1 MCNPLILL
9 FILNLSYCVVSYA
22 VFQFRCT
29 IVLGMTVMTIQRYL
43 IWWHHHSPQQ
53 DKHDCE
59 TFWEH
64 RDDVNSRSKDM
75 INWHERHCLITIITQ
90 RHPDKA
96 STFYFV
102 LFSRVFDL
110 FQNYSSIRH
119 RMHLLVVVTYLM
131 VSWLKKYPS
140 IVTHVY
146 WTNASYKQ
154 SFDVFGTAE
163 QVITREMKPE
173 FWLHL

>member
-1 MCNPLILL
+1 M
-9 FILNLSYCVVSYA
+9 SYA
-22 VFQFRCT
+22 APTSDSSPVSLHYCT
-29 IVLGMTVMTIQRYL
+29 LYDCDDYKEISYLMT
-43 IWWHHHSPQQ
+43 SPQPSAGWTWLW
-53 DKHDCE
+53 DFLRTSRRRVPD
-59 TFWEH
+59 
-64 RDDVNSRSKDM
+64 SRSKDM
-75 INWHERHCLITIITQ
+75 INWHERVLITIITQ
-90 RHPDKA
+90 RHPDTA

-119 RMHLLVVVTYLM
+119 RMHLLVVVTYSM

-140 IVTHVY
+140 ILTHVY